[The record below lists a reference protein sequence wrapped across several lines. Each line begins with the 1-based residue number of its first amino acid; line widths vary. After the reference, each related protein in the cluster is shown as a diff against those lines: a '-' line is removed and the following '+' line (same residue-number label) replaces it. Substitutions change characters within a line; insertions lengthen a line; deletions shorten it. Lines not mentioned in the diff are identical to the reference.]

1 MTGRSRPVIPDAASA
16 PPGSTLRPPQDGS
29 APSTPVPN
37 SPPGPARGAQGEIPQ
52 PSKTQA
58 RFRKLPEK
66 VEVTVRWHDL
76 RHVAVSLWIG
86 QGFTIREVM
95 TFASNSSILM
105 TKELYGP
112 PFPTPDHRKAMAMV
126 EAKLLG

>member
-1 MTGRSRPVIPDAASA
+1 M
-16 PPGSTLRPPQDGS
+16 
-29 APSTPVPN
+29 
-37 SPPGPARGAQGEIPQ
+37 
-52 PSKTQA
+52 
-58 RFRKLPEK
+58 
-66 VEVTVRWHDL
+66 RWHDL

-95 TFASNSSILM
+95 TFASDSSILM